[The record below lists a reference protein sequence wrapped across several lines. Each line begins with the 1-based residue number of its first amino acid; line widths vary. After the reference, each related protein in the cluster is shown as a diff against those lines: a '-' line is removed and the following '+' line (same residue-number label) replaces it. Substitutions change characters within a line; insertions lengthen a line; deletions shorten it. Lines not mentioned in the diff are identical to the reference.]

1 MSGKRAWKCDVCGY
15 VHEGDTPPGQCPVCG
30 VSSDLFA
37 AIELQTQSTKKR
49 SVNSWRCGICD
60 YVHEGPNPPKVCPVC
75 GAGQEH
81 FEPVEAG
88 PAETAAEDI
97 SSILIIGAGVAGL
110 TAAEKARATSPSA
123 KITIISKEQG
133 PPYYRLNLTRLL
145 AGEVNEPSLVM
156 QSDDWFRDKA
166 IELIHG
172 EVTDIVPGKKQ
183 VVLKG
188 GKAFAYDRLI
198 VANGSHPFIPP
209 FEGASRAGVHV
220 LRTLEDARRILDDV
234 NYANRC
240 VCIGGGLL
248 GLEAAGALR
257 NCGNEVAIVEGFG
270 WLLPRQLPEAAG
282 KMLADHIRT
291 LGIEIFSKVRVK
303 ALTGDESV
311 RGVRFDDGTEV
322 PADIVLISTG
332 VRPNSYL
339 ARRSD
344 LSVSG
349 GIVVDDK
356 MRTSVADIYAAGD
369 VAEHRGASYGI
380 WPVAYAQGVTAGI
393 NAAGGDVDY
402 VPVPPSNR
410 LKVMDVDV
418 FSIGMFEQTDA
429 SFEVFEESDSNT
441 FKRLLTRDGR
451 LLGAVLYGDTSAAG
465 PVKDAVERGTQ
476 LLEATALLESIPAF
490 ARFIGAV

>member
-1 MSGKRAWKCDVCGY
+1 MSGKRAWKCEVCGY
-15 VHEGDTPPGQCPVCG
+15 VHEGDGPPDQCPVCG
-30 VSSDLFA
+30 VGSALFA
-37 AIELQTQSTKKR
+37 EIELQIQPTQAS
-49 SVNSWRCGICD
+49 SLSAWRCGICD
-60 YVHEGPNPPKVCPVC
+60 YVHEGPNPPEECPVC
-75 GAGQEH
+75 GAGREH
-81 FEPVEAG
+81 FEPVETG
-88 PAETAAEDI
+88 PTDAAAEDI
-97 SSILIIGAGVAGL
+97 GSIVIVGAGVAGL
-110 TAAEKARATSPSA
+110 TAAERARATSLSA
-123 KITIISKEQG
+123 KITVISKEQG

-156 QSDDWFRDKA
+156 QSEDWFRDKA

-172 EVTDIVPGKKQ
+172 EVTDIVLGKQQ

-188 GKAFAYDRLI
+188 GKAVAYDRLI
-198 VANGSHPFIPP
+198 VANGSHPFVPP

-220 LRTLEDARRILDDV
+220 LRTLEDARRILDDAS
-234 NYANRC
+234 NATRC

-282 KMLADHIRT
+282 KMLAEHIKA

-311 RGVRFDDGTEV
+311 RGVLFDDGTEV
-322 PADIVLISTG
+322 PADMVLISTG

-356 MRTSVADIYAAGD
+356 MRTSNAAIYAAGD

-393 NAAGGDVDY
+393 NAAGGDVEY

-418 FSIGMFEQTDA
+418 FSIGVFEQTDA
-429 SFEVFEESDSNT
+429 SFEVFEESDSKT
-441 FKRLLTRDGR
+441 FKRLMTRDGR

-465 PVKDAVERGTQ
+465 PVKDVVERGTQ
-476 LLEATALLESIPAF
+476 LLEATVLLESLPAF
-490 ARFIGAV
+490 ARFIGAG